1 MHSTNPCRQ
10 AGTPF
15 GSPHTA
21 SLDANRARLGST
33 TTPFVVDALFDIPT
47 ALDVQDDPGADSAD
61 RAIGAPGST
70 REEWVEEWSEDDIV
84 LLHWRLLQEIRHLA
98 DPATPL
104 EEKLD
109 TLRWVFTEHEKD
121 GLPFSFVNCLRVVG
135 CSPLSPIPYCGLV
148 DAEEVRERI
157 RHGLQAW
164 LHATLARYPDWVRE
178 AVATH
183 PEWVE
188 ARLTRNPQWIN
199 EQLKQMSVQGDLF
212 A

>member
-1 MHSTNPCRQ
+1 MLGHQVVSEALHRGSARSDAICFAAWPPQREFQ
-10 AGTPF
+10 APAAPDDDRRPHDAAATLDDD
-15 GSPHTA
+15 SP
-21 SLDANRARLGST
+21 
-33 TTPFVVDALFDIPT
+33 V
-47 ALDVQDDPGADSAD
+47 
-61 RAIGAPGST
+61 
-70 REEWVEEWSEDDIV
+70 EWSEEDIV
-84 LLHWRLLQEIRHLA
+84 HLHWRLLQEVNRLA

-104 EEKLD
+104 EEKFD
-109 TLRWVFTEHEKD
+109 TLRWVFTERSKD
-121 GLPFSFVNCLRVVG
+121 DRPFSFASCLRVVG

>member
-1 MHSTNPCRQ
+1 M
-10 AGTPF
+10 
-15 GSPHTA
+15 
-21 SLDANRARLGST
+21 
-33 TTPFVVDALFDIPT
+33 
-47 ALDVQDDPGADSAD
+47 
-61 RAIGAPGST
+61 
-70 REEWVEEWSEDDIV
+70 
-84 LLHWRLLQEIRHLA
+84 
-98 DPATPL
+98 
-104 EEKLD
+104 
-109 TLRWVFTEHEKD
+109 
-121 GLPFSFVNCLRVVG
+121 VG